1 MSRPRLVQGLVWL
14 GLTLLPLFI
23 GEWQTLQ
30 LAQFLTYGLFAM
42 SLALAWGRLGL
53 LSFGHALFFG
63 LGAYAMALA
72 TMGRL
77 PGLEAWPS
85 SWLGLVLACLVP
97 WATAQLLGFFLFHG
111 RGLRG
116 AYFGITML
124 ALAVLA
130 ERLTQGTAWLG
141 GLNGLIGVPP
151 LALGLDGGG
160 PALLDPLPTYW
171 VMLGVAFAVFLGLE
185 MLLASSRG
193 LAMTAVRENE
203 DRLGFLGYDVAAIKR
218 HGFALS
224 AAIAGL
230 AGALFASQF
239 GFVSPKLIGFGLSAE
254 VLIWTALG
262 GRGMLL
268 AAFLGALLLSW
279 TETVLAGL
287 LGAYWLLALAALLVL
302 SVLFFERGFVAGI
315 LTLMTEGRRPGR
327 R

>member
-1 MSRPRLVQGLVWL
+1 MSRKRLVQGLVWL

-77 PGLEAWPS
+77 PGLEAFPS
-85 SWLGLVLACLVP
+85 SWLGLALACLVP

-239 GFVSPKLIGFGLSAE
+239 GFSAE

-262 GRGMLL
+262 GREMLL
-268 AAFLGALLLSW
+268 AAFFGALLLSW

-315 LTLMTEGRRPGR
+315 LTLLSRGRRPGR

>member
-1 MSRPRLVQGLVWL
+1 MSRKRLVQGLVWL

-77 PGLEAWPS
+77 PGLEAFPS
-85 SWLGLVLACLVP
+85 SWLGLALACLVP

>member
-1 MSRPRLVQGLVWL
+1 MMRQRLVQGLVWL
-14 GLTLLPLFI
+14 GLALLPLGI
-23 GEWQTLQ
+23 GEWQVLQ

-53 LSFGHALFFG
+53 LSFGQALFFG

-97 WATAQLLGFFLFHG
+97 WAAAQLLGFFLFHG

-124 ALAVLA
+124 ALAVMA
-130 ERLTQGTAWLG
+130 ERLTQGSAWLG

-160 PALLDPLPTYW
+160 PALFDALPTYW
-171 VMLGVAFAVFLGLE
+171 VMLGVAFAVFVGLE
-185 MLLASSRG
+185 ALLASSRG

-203 DRLGFLGYDVAAIKR
+203 DRLGYLGYDVAAIKR

-262 GRGMLL
+262 GREMLL

-287 LGAYWLLALAALLVL
+287 LGAYWLLALAGLLVL

-315 LTLMTEGRRPGR
+315 LTLMAEGRRPDR

>member
-1 MSRPRLVQGLVWL
+1 MSRKRLVQGLVWL

-77 PGLEAWPS
+77 PGLEAFPS
-85 SWLGLVLACLVP
+85 SWLGLALACLVP

-262 GRGMLL
+262 GREMLL
-268 AAFLGALLLSW
+268 AAFFGALLLSW

-315 LTLMTEGRRPGR
+315 LTLLSRGRRPGR

>member
-1 MSRPRLVQGLVWL
+1 MKRQRLVQGLVWL
-14 GLTLLPLFI
+14 CLALLPLFI
-23 GEWQTLQ
+23 GEWQVLQ

-53 LSFGHALFFG
+53 LSFGQALFFG

-85 SWLGLVLACLVP
+85 SWLGLALACLVP
-97 WATAQLLGFFLFHG
+97 WAVAQLLGFFLFHG

-160 PALLDPLPTYW
+160 PVLFDALPTYW

-185 MLLASSRG
+185 ALLASSGG

-203 DRLGFLGYDVAAIKR
+203 DRLAYLGYDVAAIKR

-262 GRGMLL
+262 GREMLL

-287 LGAYWLLALAALLVL
+287 LGAYWLLALAGLLVL

-315 LTLMTEGRRPGR
+315 LTLLAEGRRPGR

>member
-1 MSRPRLVQGLVWL
+1 MTRQRLVQGLVWL
-14 GLTLLPLFI
+14 GLALLPLGI
-23 GEWQTLQ
+23 GEWQVLQ

-53 LSFGHALFFG
+53 LSFGQALFFG

-97 WATAQLLGFFLFHG
+97 WAAAQLLGFFLFHG

-124 ALAVLA
+124 ALAVMA
-130 ERLTQGTAWLG
+130 ERLTQGSAWLG

-160 PALLDPLPTYW
+160 PALFDALPTYW
-171 VMLGVAFAVFLGLE
+171 VMLGVAFAVFVGLE
-185 MLLASSRG
+185 ALLASSRG

-203 DRLGFLGYDVAAIKR
+203 DRLGYLGYDVAAIKR

-262 GRGMLL
+262 GREMLL

-287 LGAYWLLALAALLVL
+287 LGAYWLLALAGLLVL

-315 LTLMTEGRRPGR
+315 LTLMAEGRRPDR

>member
-1 MSRPRLVQGLVWL
+1 
-14 GLTLLPLFI
+14 
-23 GEWQTLQ
+23 
-30 LAQFLTYGLFAM
+30 
-42 SLALAWGRLGL
+42 
-53 LSFGHALFFG
+53 
-63 LGAYAMALA
+63 
-72 TMGRL
+72 
-77 PGLEAWPS
+77 
-85 SWLGLVLACLVP
+85 
-97 WATAQLLGFFLFHG
+97 
-111 RGLRG
+111 
-116 AYFGITML
+116 
-124 ALAVLA
+124 
-130 ERLTQGTAWLG
+130 
-141 GLNGLIGVPP
+141 
-151 LALGLDGGG
+151 
-160 PALLDPLPTYW
+160 
-171 VMLGVAFAVFLGLE
+171 MLGVAFAVFLGLE